1 MVVVEPKVPAYY
13 VTACSY
19 MQIDREVASPIM
31 ARDWKDPPVIGH
43 ESPSYCFDRACF
55 TSGENTQYR
64 LSVREEVAA
73 TLIAEGPGAIS
84 ASPED
89 YLVRRLTPLECC
101 RLQGFPDGWTEHL
114 GTEEPGEREIAR
126 WVGVFEDW
134 YRAQG
139 KAARASPGRVAKW
152 LKDPHSDAA
161 QYKAYGNSVAVPC
174 VFFVLAGI
182 AWAEN
187 RGDET

>member
-1 MVVVEPKVPAYY
+1 M
-13 VTACSY
+13 
-19 MQIDREVASPIM
+19 
-31 ARDWKDPPVIGH
+31 
-43 ESPSYCFDRACF
+43 
-55 TSGENTQYR
+55 
-64 LSVREEVAA
+64 VAA

-139 KAARASPGRVAKW
+139 KTARASPGKIAKW
-152 LKDPHSDAA
+152 LKNPRTDSAE
-161 QYKAYGNSVAVPC
+161 YKAYGNSVAVPC
-174 VFFVLAGI
+174 VFFVLAGV